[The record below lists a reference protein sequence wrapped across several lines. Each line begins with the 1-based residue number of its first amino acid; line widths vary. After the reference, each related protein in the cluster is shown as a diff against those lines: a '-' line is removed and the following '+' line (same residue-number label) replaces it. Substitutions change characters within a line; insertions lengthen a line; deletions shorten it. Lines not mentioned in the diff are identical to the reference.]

1 MVESKKKTFREI
13 IIGWGTKVLLALLIL
28 SFGLW
33 GIGDYISPPQE
44 AELVAKVGGSGILKA
59 EYENELRKQIN
70 NLQQIFGNTFSV
82 EQAKSLGIS
91 ENIVQ
96 SLIKQKLFELE
107 AASLGLTISDN
118 LVSSEIQN
126 DDRFKSPTGSFDRF
140 TFDEKI
146 RQMGLSEGDYINSF
160 KRLLIENQLL
170 SILQNSSK
178 LDDHMIEPLYKFR
191 NEKRSIKFLEIPHES
206 FTVSDKIA
214 EAELIE
220 FHKKNGNRFT
230 APELRSF
237 TLVEL
242 KVNDFIADVDVSEQL
257 IRESYDNRL
266 DEFEIPETREIL
278 QILMSDEKK
287 IRSISEQL
295 KAGKDFFTTAKNVA
309 GLDKSQIEI
318 GILTREEI
326 LIDELATVAFSSLK
340 QGQIS
345 DPFKSSLGWHIIQ
358 IKKITPQE
366 VKAFDAVKEMLR
378 KDLAADKA
386 ADSLYS
392 LSNKFEDELGDG
404 ATIEN
409 AAKRLNL
416 NIQIVN
422 NLDYQGNINF
432 ISEEKKINSQ
442 IIETAF
448 QTGLDQDSLLTE
460 MENDGYFI
468 LRVNKITPETLKP
481 FETVKSLVREQLI
494 SKKKREKSEK
504 EVSKWLSELKG
515 GKSIDQL
522 AVSLKLKAKTTS
534 DFLRSG
540 AQLKKKIPQ
549 SLITATFAANADEV
563 ISVNT
568 SESNFILKV
577 MSIKPLLLLKKG
589 EAFSTF
595 KKSIQESL
603 FNDITLQYSNSLKSK
618 FKVSVLRA
626 NL

>member
-1 MVESKKKTFREI
+1 MAESKKKTFREI
-13 IIGWGTKVLLALLIL
+13 IIGWGTKILLALLIL

-33 GIGDYISPPQE
+33 GIGDYIAPQQE
-44 AELVAKVGGSGILKA
+44 EELVAKVGKSGILKA

-70 NLQQIFGNTFSV
+70 NLQRIFGNTFSV

-96 SLIKQKLFELE
+96 SLIKRKLFELE

-160 KRLLIENQLL
+160 KGLLIENQLL

-178 LDDHMIEPLYKFR
+178 LDDHMIEPFYKFR

-206 FTVSDKIA
+206 FSVSDKIA

-242 KVNDFIADVDVSEQL
+242 NVSDFIADVDVSEQL

-266 DEFEIPETREIL
+266 DEFEAPETREIL

-287 IRSISEQL
+287 LRAISKLL
-295 KAGKDFFTTAKNVA
+295 KAGKDFITTAKNIA
-309 GLDKSQIEI
+309 GLDQSQIEI
-318 GILTREEI
+318 GTLAKEEI
-326 LIDELATVAFSSLK
+326 LIDELATIAFSSLK
-340 QGQIS
+340 QGEIS
-345 DPFKSSLGWHIIQ
+345 DPFRSPLGWHIIQ
-358 IKKITPQE
+358 IKKIIPRE
-366 VKAFDAVKEMLR
+366 VKAFDAVKQMLR

-386 ADSLYS
+386 ADNLYE

-416 NIQIVN
+416 NIQMVN
-422 NLDYQGNINF
+422 NIDYQGNIQF
-432 ISEEKKINSQ
+432 SSEETKINRQ

-460 MENDGYFI
+460 LENDGYFI

-494 SKKKREKSEK
+494 SKKKREKSAK
-504 EVSKWLSELKG
+504 EVGRWLSELRG

-522 AVSLKLKAKTTS
+522 AKSLNFKAKTTS

-549 SLITATFAANADEV
+549 SLITAAFEADLNE
-563 ISVNT
+563 ITSVN
-568 SESNFILKV
+568 SSKSNFILKV
-577 MSIKPLLLLKKG
+577 MSVQPLLVLEKG
-589 EAFSTF
+589 ETF
-595 KKSIQESL
+595 NALKNSIQESL
-603 FNDITLQYSNSLKSK
+603 FNDITQQYSDSLKSK

>member
-1 MVESKKKTFREI
+1 M
-13 IIGWGTKVLLALLIL
+13 
-28 SFGLW
+28 
-33 GIGDYISPPQE
+33 
-44 AELVAKVGGSGILKA
+44 
-59 EYENELRKQIN
+59 
-70 NLQQIFGNTFSV
+70 
-82 EQAKSLGIS
+82 
-91 ENIVQ
+91 
-96 SLIKQKLFELE
+96 E
-107 AASLGLTISDN
+107 AASLGLTISDK

-160 KRLLIENQLL
+160 KGLLIENQLL

-178 LDDHMIEPLYKFR
+178 LDDHMIEPFYKFR

-206 FTVSDKIA
+206 FAISDKIA

-242 KVNDFIADVDVSEQL
+242 KVSDFIADVDVSEQL

-266 DEFEIPETREIL
+266 DEFEAPETREIL

-295 KAGKDFFTTAKNVA
+295 KAGKDFFNTAKNIA

-318 GILTREEI
+318 GTLTREEI

-345 DPFKSSLGWHIIQ
+345 EPFKSSLGWHIIQ
-358 IKKITPQE
+358 IKKITPRE

-378 KDLAADKA
+378 KDLATDKA
-386 ADSLYS
+386 ADSLYA

-416 NIQIVN
+416 NIQMVN

-432 ISEEKKINSQ
+432 NSKEKKINSQ

-504 EVSKWLSELKG
+504 EVSRWLSELKG
-515 GKSIDQL
+515 VKSIDQL

-563 ISVNT
+563 TSVNT
-568 SESNFILKV
+568 TKSNFILKV
-577 MSIKPLLLLKKG
+577 MSVKPLLVLEKG
-589 EAFSTF
+589 EAFSTL